1 MMQPIEGVTLEA
13 LWTTIGTLI
22 ALGGIIVLWDKV
34 KDVFRKQRKQKA
46 EEAAAGDVTI
56 NDRLDKISEKLDQ
69 LDAFMRESEERFAR
83 DNRRLNALEKQAED
97 THKGIGALCRSSL
110 AHINHDLT
118 GNGIETLKRAQEEIN
133 EYLTGR

>member
-1 MMQPIEGVTLEA
+1 MQPIEGITLEA
-13 LWTTIGTLI
+13 LWTTLATLV
-22 ALGGIIVLWDKV
+22 AMGGIIVLWDKV
-34 KDVFRKQRKQKA
+34 KDVFRKRKKEKA
-46 EEAAAGDVTI
+46 EEAAASDVTL
-56 NDRLDKISEKLDQ
+56 NDRLDKISVTLDN
-69 LDAFMRESEERFAR
+69 LDEFVRETNERFDR

-118 GNGIETLKRAQEEIN
+118 GNGVETLKKAQEEIN

>member
-1 MMQPIEGVTLEA
+1 MQPIEGVTLEA

-34 KDVFRKQRKQKA
+34 KEVFRKRKQQRA
-46 EEAAAGDVTI
+46 EENAANDVTI
-56 NDRLDKISEKLDQ
+56 NDRLDKISHKLDQ
-69 LDAFMRESEERFAR
+69 IDAFVHETDERFAR
-83 DNRRLNALEKQAED
+83 DNRRLNTLEKQAED